1 MTTVSRGP
9 LCPTMPP
16 THHWPKTPPA
26 LLDSLDLILTHGT
39 LAPETRQR
47 ITDVLASIDQQ
58 STDTSELK
66 TQAAVILI
74 MTSPEYIVLR

>member
-1 MTTVSRGP
+1 MPDYAPYTSLAEDTHPPYSTV
-9 LCPTMPP
+9 
-16 THHWPKTPPA
+16 
-26 LLDSLDLILTHGT
+26 LDLILTHGT